1 MVSMEVKGSVH
12 MMSLTGDAL
21 TKIADFSGF

>member
-21 TKIADFSGF
+21 T